1 MQKPFELI
9 GAIAPGCK
17 YLAAIRI
24 YPDAKSLQKAVGCLS
39 FLEGEIQAF
48 CSFEEGE
55 ADTIATL
62 NFCREE
68 MPPEVVAHEVYH
80 AVSEMVR
87 FLRLDISDSNAQEL
101 AAYAVTHVVCRVREA
116 ERLSKKRK

>member
-9 GAIAPGCK
+9 GAIASGCK

-24 YPDAKSLQKAVGCLS
+24 YPDAKSFKKAVGVQS

-55 ADTIATL
+55 NGIIATL
-62 NFCREE
+62 NFCRGE
-68 MPPEVVAHEVYH
+68 MPPEVVAHEIFH
-80 AVSEMVR
+80 AVTEMVR
-87 FLRLDISDSNAQEL
+87 FLRLDVSDSNAQEL
-101 AAYAVTHVVCRVREA
+101 AAYAVTHLVCRVREA
-116 ERLSKKRK
+116 ERLSRRR